1 MNREIGT
8 SRVFSAARYGF
19 TLAVIILAAFP
30 LYWLVVTSLKGQGQV
45 ATNPPI
51 YIPTEITFENY
62 RQVLASTGIAGNAI
76 NSIIVALVTTV
87 ITVVIGGMAA
97 YALARRQLPHNF
109 RHWLLIAVLIIRM
122 FPPITTVIPYF
133 VLLRGFG
140 LTDTYLGLIL
150 TYVAYGLPFAI
161 WLLVGFFQEL
171 PHEIEEAATMDG
183 TSYLQRFRLIVLPL
197 ARPALA
203 VTSVFVLIY
212 AWNEFLFASILTSFN
227 TKTLP
232 VVMAGYIS
240 DKGIEWGQM
249 SALGTMMVVP
259 VILVAW
265 LSQKHIVRGLT
276 FGAVKE

>member
-1 MNREIGT
+1 VNRDIGT
-8 SRVFSAARYGF
+8 SRLFSAGRYLF
-19 TLAVIILAAFP
+19 TITVLVLAAFP
-30 LYWLVVTSLKGQGQV
+30 LYWLVVTSLKGQGEV

-51 YIPTEITFENY
+51 YIPTHITFQNY
-62 RQVLASTGIAGNAI
+62 QEVLASTGIAGNAI
-76 NSIIVALVTTV
+76 NSVIVAVLSTLITV
-87 ITVVIGGMAA
+87 IVGAMAA

-109 RHWLLIAVLIIRM
+109 RHWLLIAVLVIRM

-140 LTDTYLGLIL
+140 LTDTYLGLII

-183 TSYLQRFRLIVLPL
+183 TTYVQRFRLIVLPL

-203 VTSVFVLIY
+203 VTSVFVLIF

-240 DKGIEWGQM
+240 DKGVEWGQM

-265 LSQKHIVRGLT
+265 MSQKHIVRGLT

>member
-1 MNREIGT
+1 MNRDIGT
-8 SRVFSAARYGF
+8 SRSFRAARSLF
-19 TLAVIILAAFP
+19 ALAVVVLAAFP
-30 LYWLVVTSLKGQGQV
+30 LYWLVVTSLKGQGEV
-45 ATNPPI
+45 ATDPPI
-51 YIPTEITFENY
+51 YIPTSITFENY
-62 RQVLASTGIAGNAI
+62 QQVLARTGIAGNAI
-76 NSIIVALVTTV
+76 NSVIVAIVTTI
-87 ITVVIGGMAA
+87 ITVAIGAMAA

-140 LTDTYLGLIL
+140 LTDTYAGLIL

-183 TSYLQRFRLIVLPL
+183 TTYLQRFRLIVLPL

>member
-1 MNREIGT
+1 MNRQIGMT
-8 SRVFSAARYGF
+8 RAFVVARTLF
-19 TLAVIILAAFP
+19 TIAVLVLAAFP
-30 LYWLVVTSLKGQGQV
+30 LYWLVVTSLKGQGEV

-51 YIPTEITFENY
+51 YIPTHITFENY
-62 RQVLASTGIAGNAI
+62 QEVLSATGIAGNAF
-76 NSIIVALVTTV
+76 NSVLVALLTTL

-97 YALARRQLPHNF
+97 YALARRQLPHGF
-109 RHWLLIAVLIIRM
+109 RHWLLIAVLVIRM

-140 LTDTYLGLIL
+140 LTDTYLGLII

-232 VVMAGYIS
+232 VVMAGFIS

-249 SALGTMMVVP
+249 SALGTLMVVP
-259 VILVAW
+259 VVVVAW
-265 LSQKHIVRGLT
+265 MSQKHIVRGLT

>member
-1 MNREIGT
+1 MNREVGT
-8 SRVFSAARYGF
+8 SRLFSALRYLF

-30 LYWLVVTSLKGQGQV
+30 LYWLVITSLKGQGEV

-51 YIPTEITFENY
+51 YIPTHITFENY
-62 RQVLASTGIAGNAI
+62 QEVLNSTGIAGNAI
-76 NSIIVALVTTV
+76 NSVIVALVTTF
-87 ITVVIGGMAA
+87 ITVVVGAMAA
-97 YALARRQLPHNF
+97 YSLARRQLPHNF

-140 LTDTYLGLIL
+140 LTDTYPGLIT

-183 TSYLQRFRLIVLPL
+183 TTYIQRFRLIVLPL

>member
-1 MNREIGT
+1 
-8 SRVFSAARYGF
+8 
-19 TLAVIILAAFP
+19 
-30 LYWLVVTSLKGQGQV
+30 
-45 ATNPPI
+45 
-51 YIPTEITFENY
+51 
-62 RQVLASTGIAGNAI
+62 
-76 NSIIVALVTTV
+76 
-87 ITVVIGGMAA
+87 
-97 YALARRQLPHNF
+97 
-109 RHWLLIAVLIIRM
+109 M

-140 LTDTYLGLIL
+140 LTDTYPGLVI

-183 TSYLQRFRLIVLPL
+183 TTYIQRFRLIVLPL

>member
-19 TLAVIILAAFP
+19 TLAVVILAAFP

>member
-1 MNREIGT
+1 MTHDVGH
-8 SRVFSAARYGF
+8 SRFWRIARYGF
-19 TLAVIILAAFP
+19 TFFVVLAAAFP
-30 LYWLVVTSLKGQGQV
+30 LYWLVITSLKGQGEV
-45 ATNPPI
+45 ATNPPV
-51 YIPTEITFENY
+51 YFPSEITFENY
-62 RQVLASTGIAGNAI
+62 QAVLAQAGLPGNI
-76 NSIIVALVTTV
+76 VNSLIVAISSTI
-87 ITVVIGGMAA
+87 ITVVIGAMAA

-109 RHWLLIAVLIIRM
+109 RHWLLIAVLVIRM

-140 LTDTYLGLIL
+140 LTDTYVGLVL

-161 WLLVGFFQEL
+161 WILVGFFQEL

-203 VTSVFVLIY
+203 VTAVFVLIY

-227 TKTLP
+227 SKTLP

-240 DKGIEWGQM
+240 DRGIEWGQM
-249 SALGTMMVVP
+249 TALGTMMVIP
-259 VILVAW
+259 VIIVAW

>member
-8 SRVFSAARYGF
+8 SRAFSAARYLF

-30 LYWLVVTSLKGQGQV
+30 LYWLVITSLKGPGEV

-62 RQVLASTGIAGNAI
+62 QEVLASTGIAGNAI
-76 NSIIVALVTTV
+76 NSVIVAVLSTIITV
-87 ITVVIGGMAA
+87 IIGAMAA

-140 LTDTYLGLIL
+140 LTDTYAGLIL

-183 TSYLQRFRLIVLPL
+183 TTYLQRFRLIVLPL

-232 VVMAGYIS
+232 VVMAGFIS

-265 LSQKHIVRGLT
+265 MSQKHIGRGLT